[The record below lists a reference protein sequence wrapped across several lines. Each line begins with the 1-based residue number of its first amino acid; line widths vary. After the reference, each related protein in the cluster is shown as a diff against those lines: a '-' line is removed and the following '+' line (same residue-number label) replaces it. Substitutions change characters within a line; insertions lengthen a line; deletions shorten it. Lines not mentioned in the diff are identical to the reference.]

1 MKIAVIIPA
10 YNEEKE
16 ILNTLQGVQD
26 IDYDIDIF
34 VVDDGSKDN
43 TVTLVENIN
52 KVLLLS
58 YGQNKG
64 KGYALNFGLSKVID
78 DYDIIGFL
86 DGDLGI
92 CSNEASKLIEPI
104 ISRNIDVTIAQ
115 FPSAKKKGGFGFVK
129 RLAYNGIKFYTG
141 KEIYSGLSGQR
152 FFKAKVL
159 KSLKEIP
166 FGYGVE
172 VGMTIDILRLGY
184 NILEVPVIMTHN
196 ETGRDINGFNHR
208 FKQYY
213 HIIIILIKKLFRW
226 FKLILLITTIWR
238 E

>member
-64 KGYALNFGLSKVID
+64 KGYALNFGLSKV
-78 DYDIIGFL
+78 
-86 DGDLGI
+86 
-92 CSNEASKLIEPI
+92 
-104 ISRNIDVTIAQ
+104 
-115 FPSAKKKGGFGFVK
+115 
-129 RLAYNGIKFYTG
+129 
-141 KEIYSGLSGQR
+141 
-152 FFKAKVL
+152 
-159 KSLKEIP
+159 
-166 FGYGVE
+166 
-172 VGMTIDILRLGY
+172 
-184 NILEVPVIMTHN
+184 
-196 ETGRDINGFNHR
+196 
-208 FKQYY
+208 
-213 HIIIILIKKLFRW
+213 
-226 FKLILLITTIWR
+226 
-238 E
+238 